1 MKIYTR
7 KGDDGSTGLLGGVEV
22 SKADARVDAYGLVDE
37 ANAVLGWVR
46 AAEPPPRVDE
56 VLQQIQRTCFA
67 AGAWLAASPG
77 TDPGVA
83 AITPAEVET
92 LERAIDRLEE
102 SLPPLKNFVL
112 PGGGEAGAR
121 LHVARTVTRRAERAV
136 AALATS
142 EEVPG
147 PLLAWLNRLSDYLF
161 VAARAANT
169 DAGIDETLWAPRDA

>member
-7 KGDDGSTGLLGGVEV
+7 NGDDGSTGLLGGTQV

-37 ANAVLGWVR
+37 ANAVLGWAR
-46 AAEPPPRVDE
+46 AAEPSPRVDE
-56 VLQQIQRTCFA
+56 VLLQVQQTCFA
-67 AGAWLAASPG
+67 AGAWLAATPG
-77 TDPGVA
+77 TDPGVP
-83 AITPAEVET
+83 AITAGDVEV

-102 SLPPLKNFVL
+102 SLPALKNFIL

-136 AALATS
+136 AALAVR

-161 VAARAANT
+161 VAARAANA
-169 DAGIDETLWAPRDA
+169 DGGLDETLWAPRDA